1 MGMVL
6 GLRELALPLL
16 LKSGLNEAWSKRES
30 AHLPTPSCS
39 PPTALL
45 RTSHDTY
52 QAHMLRC
59 SVINSLT
66 TGSP

>member
-1 MGMVL
+1 MRMVPRL
-6 GLRELALPLL
+6 TDLALPLL
-16 LKSGLNEAWSKRES
+16 LKCGLNEAWSKRES
-30 AHLPTPSCS
+30 AQMPTPSCS

-45 RTSHDTY
+45 KTSRNTY